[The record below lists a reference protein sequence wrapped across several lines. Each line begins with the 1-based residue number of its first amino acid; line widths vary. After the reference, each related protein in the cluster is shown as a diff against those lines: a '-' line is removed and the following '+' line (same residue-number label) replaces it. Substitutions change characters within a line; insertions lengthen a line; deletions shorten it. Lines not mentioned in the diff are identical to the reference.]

1 MRRGKVKEGEA
12 VLRLKFTMDDGK
24 KDPVAYRIKFVPHHR
39 TGSTWCIYPTYDY
52 THPLNDSM
60 ENITHSLCTK
70 EFQAHR
76 SLYYWLVNSLGTR
89 ESLVHM
95 STRPHNMTHSHIH
108 NISHYTRS

>member
-1 MRRGKVKEGEA
+1 MRRGKVKEGDA

-39 TGSTWCIYPTYDY
+39 TSDTWCIYPTYDY

-76 SLYYWLVNSLGTR
+76 SLYYWLVNSLG
-89 ESLVHM
+89 SLPTEHCTAVL
-95 STRPHNMTHSHIH
+95 S
-108 NISHYTRS
+108 ISICLIGQKFGPY

>member
-12 VLRLKFTMDDGK
+12 VLRLKFTMEDGK

-39 TGSTWCIYPTYDY
+39 TGNTWCIYPTYDY

-76 SLYYWLVNSLGTR
+76 SLYYWLVNSLGT
-89 ESLVHM
+89 V
-95 STRPHNMTHSHIH
+95 
-108 NISHYTRS
+108 